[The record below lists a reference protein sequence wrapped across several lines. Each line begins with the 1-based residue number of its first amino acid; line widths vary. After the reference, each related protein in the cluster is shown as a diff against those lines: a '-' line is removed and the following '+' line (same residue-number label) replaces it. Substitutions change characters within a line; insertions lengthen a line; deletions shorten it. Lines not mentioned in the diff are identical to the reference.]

1 MSRKMRTMAMNIHG
15 YSMQKVKKSLKT
27 LSEKRENTMY
37 YFLKKTMGK
46 KIVVCQTFYLTY
58 YFSATKGKSIIII
71 HEWKFSAAQRQ
82 MNL

>member
-1 MSRKMRTMAMNIHG
+1 MSRKMRTVAMNIHG
-15 YSMQKVKKSLKT
+15 YSMQKVNKKA
-27 LSEKRENTMY
+27 EKYFQKKEKILL

-46 KIVVCQTFYLTY
+46 KIVVCQIFYSTY